1 MFLKTSQKVQFQW
14 HIFCLQRRFWKT
26 LLQLLKNT
34 QHEVQKILGKHIA
47 TFSKFLSFSLSK
59 FHWVGKFPP
68 PSVFGETYSDVFE
81 NVAICS
87 PKIFVLYLLK
97 ISVSGKVPTIQR
109 MVIQQRFGE
118 TYALFPLKISLSR
131 KIPTVLS
138 FFFFFFWFAFLTSSF
153 IPFSFLSFLFFF
165 FSLKQTSL
173 PTSIFSLLPPLS
185 LLHTQP
191 PPATAITLATTHCHH
206 RSLFLLFWCSSF
218 FKV

>member
-1 MFLKTSQKVQFQW
+1 MFLKISQKVQFQW
-14 HIFCLQRRFWKT
+14 RIFCLQRRFWKT

-59 FHWVGKFPP
+59 FHWVGKVPP

-138 FFFFFFWFAFLTSSF
+138 FFFFFLVCFPYKFFHSF
-153 IPFSFLSFLFFF
+153 FFSFFFLFF

-173 PTSIFSLLPPLS
+173 PTSIFSLPPPLS

-206 RSLFLLFWCSSF
+206 HSLFLLFWCSSF

>member
-1 MFLKTSQKVQFQW
+1 MFLKISQKVQFQW
-14 HIFCLQRRFWKT
+14 CIFCLQRRFWKT

-34 QHEVQKILGKHIA
+34 QHEFQKILGKHIA

-81 NVAICS
+81 NIAICS
-87 PKIFVLYLLK
+87 PKIFVLYPLK

-138 FFFFFFWFAFLTSSF
+138 FFFYFCVTISNLSNHFLVTF
-153 IPFSFLSFLFFF
+153 E
-165 FSLKQTSL
+165 
-173 PTSIFSLLPPLS
+173 
-185 LLHTQP
+185 
-191 PPATAITLATTHCHH
+191 
-206 RSLFLLFWCSSF
+206 RSRYSRT
-218 FKV
+218 